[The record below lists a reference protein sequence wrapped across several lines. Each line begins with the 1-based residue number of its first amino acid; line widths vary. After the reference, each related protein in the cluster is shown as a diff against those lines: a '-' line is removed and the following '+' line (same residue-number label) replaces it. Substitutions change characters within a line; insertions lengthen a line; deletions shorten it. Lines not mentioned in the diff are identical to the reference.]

1 MSLKKAIKA
10 AFPATIP
17 VLTGYM
23 VLGIA
28 YGILMS
34 TKGYGPLWTCLF
46 SACCFCG
53 SMQFCAIPFLVGEFQ
68 PVYVFLLALMVNA
81 RHLFYAL
88 SMLEKYSG
96 TGKLKWLCIY
106 MMSDETF
113 AINSTVE
120 VPEDVDKGHFYA
132 AVSVMDWSYWVIA
145 SVIGNVVGHL
155 ITFNTAGLD
164 FALTALF
171 VVLFM
176 EQLKNSRSAVCGII
190 GVVATLISLV
200 IFGSDSL
207 IIPAMIMIFAALLA
221 GRRKLCD

>member
-1 MSLKKAIKA
+1 MRWEKAFKS
-10 AFPATIP
+10 AFPVSIP

-34 TKGYGPLWTCLF
+34 TKGYGPLWTLLF
-46 SACCFCG
+46 SMLCFCG
-53 SMQFCAIPFLVGEFQ
+53 SMQFAAIPFLVGKFQ

-96 TGKLKWLCIY
+96 TGRLKWLCIY
-106 MMSDETF
+106 LMSDETF
-113 AINSTVE
+113 AINSTAE
-120 VPEDVDKGHFYA
+120 VPEDMDRGKFYA
-132 AVSVMDWSYWVIA
+132 AVSVLDWSYWVLA
-145 SVIGNVVGHL
+145 SVIGNVIGNL
-155 ITFNTAGLD
+155 ITINTAGLD

-176 EQLKNSRSAVCGII
+176 EQLKNRKNAFCGVLGI
-190 GVVATLISLV
+190 VAAIVALI
-200 IFGSDSL
+200 IFGADNL
-207 IIPAMIMIFAALLA
+207 IIPAMVIIFAGLII
-221 GRRKLCD
+221 GRDRLCD